1 MVMPP
6 ASHDGAQ
13 SAEPAEGAA
22 HMVFTGIVAALE
34 ARRLVPG
41 QRLVE
46 ADLAQQFGVSRN
58 SVREA
63 LQRLAAE
70 GIAEVTRHKGATIR
84 TLGDDD
90 LRDILDV
97 AERLT
102 GLLARSAAGSAA
114 AGRSTRSLKD
124 TLGLLDEADRQH
136 DPEAF
141 ARARRSFYRALL
153 ELSGSRE
160 LRRLFPLIQMPI
172 VYAHHPV
179 MRLQGI
185 RRRDYAAIVRA
196 VVARDVEAAEAA
208 GMAHVQ
214 NVRREIT
221 SGPTSR
227 DGV

>member
-1 MVMPP
+1 MVTDKV
-6 ASHDGAQ
+6 HGHT
-13 SAEPAEGAA
+13 AEPAEGAA
-22 HMVFTGIVAALE
+22 QAVFSGLVAALE

-84 TLGDDD
+84 TLSDDD
-90 LRDILDV
+90 MRDILDV
-97 AERLT
+97 AEHMT
-102 GLLARSAAGSAA
+102 GLLVRSAARAVA
-114 AGRSTRSLKD
+114 AGRSALALRN
-124 TLGLLDEADRQH
+124 TLAALEAADRLR
-136 DPEAF
+136 DVEAF
-141 ARARRSFYRALL
+141 SRARRTFYRALL

-172 VYAHHPV
+172 VYAQHPV
-179 MRLQGI
+179 MQLQALRL
-185 RRRDYAAIVRA
+185 RDYAAIVRA
-196 VVARDVEAAEAA
+196 VAAGKHEAAQAA

-214 NVRREIT
+214 NVRNAILGRPP
-221 SGPTSR
+221 GAA
-227 DGV
+227 GHA